1 LFHCRADLHLKLPLL
16 PHMTDLVEEPSS
28 SAEATADAV
37 FTVVPT
43 AYTVTTPLSG
53 GGRNNF

>member
-1 LFHCRADLHLKLPLL
+1 MHLKLPLL
-16 PHMTDLVEEPSS
+16 LHTTDLVEEPSP
-28 SAEATADAV
+28 SAEATADVV

-43 AYTVTTPLSG
+43 AYTVTAPLSG